1 MIHIICNNA
10 NSKKDGIG
18 DYSYNLY
25 LSFLRVEDLEVCIH
39 SADSGTK
46 GKIDQLSSMKMSKL
60 FEQVSNQI
68 RPRDIVI
75 IEYPFKEC
83 NVLIVRSLKKLR
95 DTISRQRGYLVLSLH
110 EYGRVNFLR
119 KYIIKQFIVSSDVVL
134 VTDKHT
140 KTIIEREFAK
150 PVFLRTIPSNIFE
163 NPIEGIEK
171 NRKVYIYF
179 GLITKAKAID
189 NMLQAWKKF
198 NVNNQNTLYFLTSS
212 SFTNDY
218 EQDGVKFLANLE
230 KKDVVRYFCMAGFCV
245 LPIIPCVSAIN
256 ASYKTAL
263 LYGCVPI
270 GHFDEEISQEE
281 FCINVDGTSVDD
293 FLHGYHIAQS
303 LGDSE
308 YKRKVSI
315 IESMPHPTFE
325 NTVKEYMEAIDH
337 LINKVA

>member
-83 NVLIVRSLKKLR
+83 NVLIVRSLKKFR

-119 KYIIKQFIVSSDVVL
+119 KYIIKQFIQS
-134 VTDKHT
+134 
-140 KTIIEREFAK
+140 
-150 PVFLRTIPSNIFE
+150 
-163 NPIEGIEK
+163 
-171 NRKVYIYF
+171 
-179 GLITKAKAID
+179 
-189 NMLQAWKKF
+189 F
-198 NVNNQNTLYFLTSS
+198 NLYFI
-212 SFTNDY
+212 F
-218 EQDGVKFLANLE
+218 F
-230 KKDVVRYFCMAGFCV
+230 
-245 LPIIPCVSAIN
+245 
-256 ASYKTAL
+256 
-263 LYGCVPI
+263 
-270 GHFDEEISQEE
+270 
-281 FCINVDGTSVDD
+281 
-293 FLHGYHIAQS
+293 
-303 LGDSE
+303 
-308 YKRKVSI
+308 
-315 IESMPHPTFE
+315 
-325 NTVKEYMEAIDH
+325 IDI
-337 LINKVA
+337 LVI